1 MAQVFSPRH
10 RFTVFK
16 LSELVRIH
24 GWVNR
29 NVFQVNIWKIKAML
43 LFLSCWLLPSPGN
56 VSESEHGHL
65 PVWFITWPT
74 VVFQA
79 MCCHSST
86 SISTLVMLLYAAV
99 VLCIWSLMTVI
110 SGLNNS
116 SACLAPLFQL
126 GPSLRCLYP
135 SSHRPIELAYPLGS
149 RMFKSPPGL
158 DKSWEKCK
166 MLK

>member
-1 MAQVFSPRH
+1 MKITVLIFTCKHMAQVFSPRH

-29 NVFQVNIWKIKAML
+29 NVFQVNIGKIKAML

-56 VSESEHGHL
+56 LSESEHGHL

-86 SISTLVMLLYAAV
+86 SISTLVMLLCAAV
-99 VLCIWSLMTVI
+99 VLCIWSLMTY
-110 SGLNNS
+110 LQTQQ
-116 SACLAPLFQL
+116 FQCML
-126 GPSLRCLYP
+126 GPSFSTRPKLKVSVP
-135 SSHRPIELAYPLGS
+135 FFTSSHWTCLATWLPY
-149 RMFKSPPGL
+149 F
-158 DKSWEKCK
+158 
-166 MLK
+166 